1 MNQTPVRIRAKARR
15 DLEAHYRYLY
25 DEVDAETA
33 DRFLNAA
40 DLEFHKLAREPGLGP
55 AVELDHTRLKRLRKW
70 RVTGFPKFLIFYE
83 PRAGGVSVVRVCHA
97 AQDWWGLLGVG

>member
-1 MNQTPVRIRAKARR
+1 MNRTPVRIRAKARR

-40 DLEFHKLAREPGLGP
+40 DLEFHKLAGEPGLGP
-55 AVELDHTRLKRLRKW
+55 AVELDHTRLTRLRKW
-70 RVTGFPKFLIFYE
+70 RVTGFLKFLIFYE
-83 PRAGGVSVVRVCHA
+83 PRTDVVLVVLVCHA
-97 AQDWWGLLGVG
+97 TQDWRGALGVR